1 MRRLKNAMREEMEGR
16 LRKVQYILGE
26 SDEAAYAANEE
37 RVGE

>member
-1 MRRLKNAMREEMEGR
+1 MKGR
-16 LRKVQYILGE
+16 LCKVQYILGE